1 MYPSTII
8 KCNLLTLALAIIL
21 LLHLLL
27 ATQTFRYRAKVT
39 QNNLRV
45 KDRERVI
52 ALSCPSL
59 VSRHYY
65 FYYTYYSQPRH
76 LDAENPIKLQEYHEE
91 HLDYNG
97 I

>member
-1 MYPSTII
+1 MYPITII

-27 ATQTFRYRAKVT
+27 ATQTFRHRAKVT

-52 ALSCPSL
+52 ALKLSL
-59 VSRHYY
+59 TCVLTLLLLLHLLLATQTFRYREPNQTTRVS
-65 FYYTYYSQPRH
+65 
-76 LDAENPIKLQEYHEE
+76 
-91 HLDYNG
+91 
-97 I
+97 